1 MRRKLYLLLGLL
13 FVIVSTVSIPAKTAH
28 ATSAYDY
35 SYQQATSLQTSSS
48 VSGYSC
54 NPVDITSNWA
64 SYLLDSSKWRS
75 GANWSAGAASL
86 RSALSNPNA
95 SWGVYQFNNGTTDQV
110 EFFWTEDTTAKLD
123 WTTDGVNIATT
134 NSGSNIHLASVSC
147 EKWMYGTGGD
157 NPVVYGVWTL
167 PSYSVST
174 PTTASLG
181 YTKKILFTHNFD
193 TNYPSGYAGLYV
205 NTTSNAPTAIKGD
218 IQCFNGPTPTITNVH
233 VTPSVGAADNA
244 DLSSDGSGGM
254 FYSYIPSE
262 TATSYSLNIDCGG
275 ITMPAGPV
283 DPAVDNYLWYCSTA
297 VSSEC
302 YLQ

>member
-1 MRRKLYLLLGLL
+1 
-13 FVIVSTVSIPAKTAH
+13 
-28 ATSAYDY
+28 
-35 SYQQATSLQTSSS
+35 
-48 VSGYSC
+48 
-54 NPVDITSNWA
+54 
-64 SYLLDSSKWRS
+64 
-75 GANWSAGAASL
+75 
-86 RSALSNPNA
+86 
-95 SWGVYQFNNGTTDQV
+95 VYQFNNGTTDQV

-134 NSGSNIHLASVSC
+134 NSGNNIHVASVSC

-174 PTTASLG
+174 ATTASLG

-193 TNYPSGYAGLYV
+193 TDYPSGYAGTYV

-218 IQCFNGPTPTITNVH
+218 IQCFNGPTPTVTNVH
-233 VTPSVGAADNA
+233 VTPSVGAEGDA
-244 DLSSDGSGGM
+244 DLDDDGSGGT

-262 TATSYSLNIDCGG
+262 TASSYDLEVTCGG
-275 ITMPAGPV
+275 VVMPAGPA

-302 YLQ
+302 YEQQ